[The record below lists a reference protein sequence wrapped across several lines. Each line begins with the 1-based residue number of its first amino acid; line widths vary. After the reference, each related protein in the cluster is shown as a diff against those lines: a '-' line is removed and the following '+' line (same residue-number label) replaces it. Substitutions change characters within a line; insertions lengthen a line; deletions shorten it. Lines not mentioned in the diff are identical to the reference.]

1 MHRKEFTGKV
11 LLGGSALITLWALGA
26 GRLAQAQA
34 VSQSDAASGIRAAL
48 ERGAEAAVSLLGKE
62 GGFLDNPKVHIPLPG
77 FLNDAAK
84 VLRATGQRAKVD
96 ELVTAMNRAA
106 EAAVPQARALLV
118 QAAKSVT
125 VQDALAIVRGG
136 ETSVTEYFSGRTRE
150 PLTGKFL
157 PIVTQATQKVSLAE
171 KYNALAGKAASLGLL
186 KTKDANLQGYVTG
199 KALDGLFLMIGEEEK
214 KIRRDPIGTGSAIL
228 SKVFGR

>member
-1 MHRKEFTGKV
+1 MHRREFTGKV
-11 LLGGSALITLWALGA
+11 LLGGSALITLWAMGA
-26 GRLAQAQA
+26 SRAALAQT
-34 VSQSDAASGIRAAL
+34 VSQSDAASGMRAAL

-106 EAAVPQARALLV
+106 EAAVPQARTLLV
-118 QAAKSVT
+118 QAARSIT

-157 PIVTQATQKVSLAE
+157 PIVTQATQKVSLAD
-171 KYNALAGKAASLGLL
+171 KYNAVAGKAASLGLL
-186 KTKDANLQGYVTG
+186 KTKDANLQGYITS